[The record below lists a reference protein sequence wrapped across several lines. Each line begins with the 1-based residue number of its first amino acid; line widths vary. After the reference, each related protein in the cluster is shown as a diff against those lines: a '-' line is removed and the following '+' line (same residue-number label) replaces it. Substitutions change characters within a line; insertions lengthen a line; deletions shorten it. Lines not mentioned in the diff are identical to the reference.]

1 MVNFDEAKSLND
13 AYLNYN
19 KNALIYNLSA
29 IIERYLRIV
38 ARAFK
43 PEIDISEAIWE
54 IKKKVFD
61 SIGLPYQSEQWNALS
76 LPAGIRNT
84 IHNNGIYVNPSLI
97 RPDENF
103 IYRNQQYNFISHT
116 PHRFAT
122 YENLTQI
129 LFDFLVLIKTINTHP
144 TIAAKKG

>member
-43 PEIDISEAIWE
+43 PEIDIS
-54 IKKKVFD
+54 
-61 SIGLPYQSEQWNALS
+61 
-76 LPAGIRNT
+76 
-84 IHNNGIYVNPSLI
+84 
-97 RPDENF
+97 
-103 IYRNQQYNFISHT
+103 
-116 PHRFAT
+116 
-122 YENLTQI
+122 
-129 LFDFLVLIKTINTHP
+129 
-144 TIAAKKG
+144 